1 MVYNKKIFSYFPYIS
16 LCKKCAP
23 PPFDLLNP
31 YRGQGY
37 VKGQNNCLNSVLC
50 FIPFN
55 LICNMTTFR
64 KENKITFDP
73 TPGVKGKCVPYI
85 SLCKTC
91 VSQAGAFF
99 SSRHDLN
106 NLGRCYIPNIQALCL
121 VFSDKKNFSHVAYI
135 SLYKTCGGAM
145 FGPRDII

>member
-1 MVYNKKIFSYFPYIS
+1 M
-16 LCKKCAP
+16 CP

-31 YRGQGY
+31 YRGRGY

-91 VSQAGAFF
+91 VSQVGAFF

-106 NLGRCYIPNIQALCL
+106 NLGRVHLLMLHTKYPGSMPCFFRQEEFFTCC
-121 VFSDKKNFSHVAYI
+121 
-135 SLYKTCGGAM
+135 LYK
-145 FGPRDII
+145 PI